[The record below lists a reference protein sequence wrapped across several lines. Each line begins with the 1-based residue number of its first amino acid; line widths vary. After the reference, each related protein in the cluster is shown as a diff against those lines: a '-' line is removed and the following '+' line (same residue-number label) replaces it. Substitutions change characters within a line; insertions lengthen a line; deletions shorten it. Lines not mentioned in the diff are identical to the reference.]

1 MFLTRELF
9 HGTSVNVITC
19 VPLDNWYKCWMS
31 SGHNSSKV
39 QKLKESIGGKRTQ
52 FFVHGCFSYKVL
64 QSSLRLKAK
73 GVSDITIARII
84 GASSLSFL
92 GGSELTASDRS
103 CAINVISVS
112 LRIKGMQMS
121 PYFNLMIQR
130 YRRFSFLVWNQF
142 ERVFVYQKVRSFAE
156 EIISIEERNKGWMR
170 IAYVWNVFDGLWNW
184 FLQSLVAQSICFLL
198 FNCLC
203 VNKYYVGSSVSK
215 IMELSFLWIFL
226 SQDCHHPPLDC
237 LIFHEN

>member
-1 MFLTRELF
+1 M
-9 HGTSVNVITC
+9 
-19 VPLDNWYKCWMS
+19 LDEFRS
-31 SGHNSSKV
+31 HNSSKE

-73 GVSDITIARII
+73 GVSDIMIARII

-121 PYFNLMIQR
+121 LYFNLMIQT
-130 YRRFSFLVWNQF
+130 SEISKVFLF
-142 ERVFVYQKVRSFAE
+142 KS
-156 EIISIEERNKGWMR
+156 EINLRG
-170 IAYVWNVFDGLWNW
+170 
-184 FLQSLVAQSICFLL
+184 SLFIR
-198 FNCLC
+198 
-203 VNKYYVGSSVSK
+203 K
-215 IMELSFLWIFL
+215 
-226 SQDCHHPPLDC
+226 
-237 LIFHEN
+237 